1 MCPEAGP
8 CENAKEPWGSI
19 KGRDFLDHVCDYE
32 PFKTDCSAQLSN
44 ITENKTSLHTVSE
57 NKQCFFFLWNNI
69 RNFKK
74 IKCKQTYKYIYILI
88 FTNSTELHLDN
99 LTVSQ
104 MVKKCSTT
112 MELKGSSPCS
122 QQPNTGLYPG
132 HIKFYH
138 PVSLR

>member
-1 MCPEAGP
+1 M
-8 CENAKEPWGSI
+8 
-19 KGRDFLDHVCDYE
+19 
-32 PFKTDCSAQLSN
+32 
-44 ITENKTSLHTVSE
+44 
-57 NKQCFFFLWNNI
+57 FFFLQKNVI
-69 RNFKK
+69 NFKK
-74 IKCKQTYKYIYILI
+74 IKCKQTYILI

-104 MVKKCSTT
+104 MVKKCPTT